1 MCFKITDA
9 DSLAFQL
16 TGISHERFYSS
27 EEPLASVNQTAALM
41 EVASR
46 SGFLFIHQRGL
57 DPLLRHPA
65 LSAPPTALSPP
76 QASHLHIV
84 ALDVFCALSSE
95 TWRDTSPTGLSNLS
109 QLSKKKGKHVAL
121 SGITSS
127 GPEHLLL
134 RVGCWRIMC
143 LAAKHVESALAI
155 LRPTF
160 GSWDLVSVWAL
171 ST

>member
-1 MCFKITDA
+1 MRMCFKITDA

-76 QASHLHIV
+76 KLHI
-84 ALDVFCALSSE
+84 S
-95 TWRDTSPTGLSNLS
+95 TS
-109 QLSKKKGKHVAL
+109 
-121 SGITSS
+121 
-127 GPEHLLL
+127 
-134 RVGCWRIMC
+134 
-143 LAAKHVESALAI
+143 
-155 LRPTF
+155 
-160 GSWDLVSVWAL
+160 
-171 ST
+171 